1 MRVTLTGAT
10 GLIGSTL
17 VAALVDDGAEVTV
30 LSRDPQRATTRLGVP
45 AVAWDPLS
53 EPAPAHAL
61 AGRDAVV
68 HLAGENVAQRWSA
81 SATRAIRESRTIG
94 TRHLVEGLSTCATS
108 AGGAAGGGGSG
119 GGERLGAGGSPDG
132 AERPEWGSGGGG
144 QPGGEWADGRPA
156 VLVSG
161 SAIGYYGPHG
171 EEPLDEEAPP
181 GGDFLAQ
188 VCVAWETQAR
198 AAQELGMRTVQVRT
212 GVVLDP
218 RGGALAKMLPPF
230 RMGVG
235 GPVAGGRQY
244 VSWIHV
250 DDLVGMIRAAVSD
263 ERWLGPVNGTAPE
276 PVTNRELSHAL
287 GRALHR
293 PALLPVPGAALG
305 LLYGEMAQIVT
316 TGARV
321 LPAKPLMLGYE
332 FSHPHL
338 DEALGAALGHG

>member
-17 VAALVDDGAEVTV
+17 VAALVDDGADVTV
-30 LSRDPQRATTRLGVP
+30 LSRNPERATARLGVP
-45 AVAWDPLS
+45 AVGWDPLD
-53 EPAPAHAL
+53 EPAPAQAL
-61 AGRDAVV
+61 EDRDTVV

-81 SATRAIRESRTIG
+81 SAKRAIRESRTTG
-94 TRHLVEGLSTCATS
+94 TRHLVEGLSACA
-108 AGGAAGGGGSG
+108 SG
-119 GGERLGAGGSPDG
+119 G
-132 AERPEWGSGGGG
+132 
-144 QPGGEWADGRPA
+144 GRPA
-156 VLVSG
+156 VLVSS

-188 VCVAWETQAR
+188 VCVAWETEAR
-198 AAQELGMRTVQVRT
+198 AAQQLGMRTVQVRT

-250 DDLVGMIRAAVSD
+250 DDLVGMIRVAVSD

-276 PVTNRELSHAL
+276 PVTNRELAHAL
-287 GRALHR
+287 GHALHR

-316 TGARV
+316 AGARV

-332 FSHPHL
+332 FRHPHL
-338 DEALGAALGHG
+338 DEALGAALSRG

>member
-10 GLIGSTL
+10 GLIGTTLAARL
-17 VAALVDDGAEVTV
+17 VADGAEVTV
-30 LSRDPQRATTRLGVP
+30 LSRDPERASARLGVP
-45 AVAWDPLS
+45 AVGWDPLS

-81 SATRAIRESRTIG
+81 NAKRAIRESRTIG
-94 TRHLVEGLSTCATS
+94 TRHLVEGLSACGS
-108 AGGAAGGGGSG
+108 SGGEGEGGGGGGGAAGGGGQPG
-119 GGERLGAGGSPDG
+119 REGAG
-132 AERPEWGSGGGG
+132 A
-144 QPGGEWADGRPA
+144 RPA
-156 VLVSG
+156 VLVSS

-181 GGDFLAQ
+181 ASDFLAQ
-188 VCVAWETQAR
+188 VCVAWEIQAR
-198 AAQELGMRTVQVRT
+198 AALQLGMRAVQVRT

-230 RMGVG
+230 RLGLG
-235 GPVAGGRQY
+235 GPVAGGAQY

-250 DDLVGMIRAAVSD
+250 DDLVGMMCAALDD
-263 ERWLGPVNGTAPE
+263 ERWSGPVNGTAPE

-293 PALLPVPGAALG
+293 PALLPVPAAALG

-321 LPAKPLMLGYE
+321 LPAKALVLGYE
-332 FSHPHL
+332 FRYARL
-338 DEALGAALGHG
+338 GEALGAAVGR

>member
-10 GLIGSTL
+10 GLIGTTL
-17 VAALVDDGAEVTV
+17 VAQLVGDGAEVTV
-30 LSRDPQRATTRLGVP
+30 LSRDPERAAALLGVP
-45 AVAWDPLS
+45 AVGWDPLS
-53 EPAPAHAL
+53 GPAPKQAL

-81 SATRAIRESRTIG
+81 SAQRAIRESRTIG
-94 TRHLVEGLSTCATS
+94 TRHLVEGLSACTTS
-108 AGGAAGGGGSG
+108 AGGAGGGSSR
-119 GGERLGAGGSPDG
+119 GERPVEGGSG
-132 AERPEWGSGGGG
+132 RRG
-144 QPGGEWADGRPA
+144 QPGSEGDGGRPA
-156 VLVSG
+156 VLVSA

-188 VCVAWETQAR
+188 VCVAWETHAR
-198 AAQELGMRTVQVRT
+198 AAQQLGMRAVQVRT

-218 RGGALAKMLPPF
+218 RGGALAKMLPAF

-244 VSWIHV
+244 VSWIHG
-250 DDLVGMIRAAVSD
+250 DDLVGIVRAALSD
-263 ERWLGPVNGTAPE
+263 ERWSGPVNGTAPE

-293 PALLPVPGAALG
+293 PALLPVPAAALG

-316 TGARV
+316 AGARV

-332 FSHPHL
+332 FRHPHL
-338 DEALGAALGHG
+338 DEALAAALNRT